1 MESYCAVRC
10 FVNPFLYGMTS
21 VIECFTFKMVGTN
34 MGSDA
39 MMREMSISEGK
50 GTFYICYHPQ
60 LASLFSEA

>member
-1 MESYCAVRC
+1 M
-10 FVNPFLYGMTS
+10 NPFLYGMTS

>member
-1 MESYCAVRC
+1 M
-10 FVNPFLYGMTS
+10 NPFLYGMTS

-50 GTFYICYHPQ
+50 GTFYIYYHPQ

>member
-1 MESYCAVRC
+1 M
-10 FVNPFLYGMTS
+10 NPFLYGMTS

-50 GTFYICYHPQ
+50 GTLYILSPT
-60 LASLFSEA
+60 AGISF